1 MIFLMQA
8 CQNLALYDERY
19 TKLRALAKAQG
30 TTNSKLEGKLEAE
43 KNRADAVEE
52 SFKSQAKE
60 LKKAQTE
67 IKKSQAELKKS
78 KDSS

>member
-1 MIFLMQA
+1 MQA

-19 TKLRALAKAQG
+19 TKLQALAKARG

-43 KNRADAVEE
+43 RNRADAVEE

-60 LKKAQTE
+60 LKKA
-67 IKKSQAELKKS
+67 
-78 KDSS
+78 